1 MEKNFEKQLRNNNM
15 DRTVAIVIMTF
26 LYMFVVVTFLS
37 FCSISVEAKAILGVV
52 FGLSWVFVWKD
63 KV

>member
-1 MEKNFEKQLRNNNM
+1 M

-37 FCSISVEAKAILGVV
+37 FCSISIEAKAILGVV